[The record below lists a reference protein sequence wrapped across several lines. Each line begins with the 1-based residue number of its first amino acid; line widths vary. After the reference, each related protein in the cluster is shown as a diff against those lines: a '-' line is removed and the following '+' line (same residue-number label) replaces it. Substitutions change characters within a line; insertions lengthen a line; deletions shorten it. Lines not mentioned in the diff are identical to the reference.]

1 MKTVLRYLRDYKKE
15 SILAP
20 LFKMLEASFELLVP
34 LVVAAI
40 IDTGISGEDTGYIL
54 RMCGIMVALGI
65 IGLVCAITAQYFAAR
80 AAVGFARK
88 IRHVLFDRMQSLS
101 FNEIDKMG
109 TSTMITRMTSDVN
122 QVQSGVNMVLRLF
135 LRSPF
140 IVFGAMIM
148 AFTIDVKAALV
159 FVVTIPVL
167 AIIVFGI
174 MLITIPMYKKVQK
187 SLDRVLGIT
196 RENLTGVRVIRAFCK
211 EDEEIKGFDNAN
223 DTLTTMQKVVGRIS
237 GLMNPLTYIV
247 INLGIVI
254 LIYTGALR
262 VEAGIITQ
270 GAVVALYNYMSQILV
285 ELIKLANLIVTMTKA
300 VASCKRLEDVL
311 KLESTLDVRATAD
324 NNVNI
329 DSENVPAVEF
339 DHVSLTYSGA
349 GEESLT
355 DIHFTVNKGET
366 AGIIGGTG
374 SGKTSLVHLIPH
386 FYDATKGTVK
396 VDGIDVKD
404 YALDEIRN
412 KAAIVMQKAV
422 LFKGTIRENLLWG
435 NGAATDEELYEALE
449 MAQAMDVIK
458 SKEKGLDEMVEQG
471 GRNFSGGQRQ
481 RITIARAL
489 VRKPSILILDDSAS
503 ALDYATDARLRK
515 ALRSIKDKTT
525 VFIVSQRTSS
535 IQHADK
541 IIVLDDGKAA
551 GIGTHENLYE
561 TCQIYREIYDSQFKG
576 TKEAAANE

>member
-1 MKTVLRYLRDYKKE
+1 MKTVLRYLSEYKKE

-88 IRHVLFDRMQSLS
+88 IRHVLFDKMQSLS
-101 FNEIDKMG
+101 FSEIDKMG

-167 AIIVFGI
+167 AVIVFGI
-174 MLITIPMYKKVQK
+174 MLITIPMYKRVQK
-187 SLDRVLGIT
+187 SLDKVLGIT

-211 EDEEIKGFDNAN
+211 EEEEIKSFDGAN

-247 INLGIVI
+247 INLGIVV

-311 KLESTLDVRATAD
+311 KLESTLDVRG
-324 NNVNI
+324 NI
-329 DSENVPAVEF
+329 NTDKVKENAPAVEF

-404 YALDEIRN
+404 YPLDEIRN
-412 KAAIVMQKAV
+412 KAVIVMQKAV

-449 MAQAMDVIK
+449 TAQAMDVIK
-458 SKEKGLDEMVEQG
+458 SKEDGLDEKVEQG

-481 RITIARAL
+481 RLTIARAL

-515 ALRSIKDKTT
+515 ALKCIKDKTT

-541 IIVLDDGKAA
+541 IIVLDDGKAV
-551 GIGTHENLYE
+551 GIGNHEKLYE
-561 TCQIYREIYDSQFKG
+561 TCKIYKEIYDSQFKG
-576 TKEAAANE
+576 AKEAAANE